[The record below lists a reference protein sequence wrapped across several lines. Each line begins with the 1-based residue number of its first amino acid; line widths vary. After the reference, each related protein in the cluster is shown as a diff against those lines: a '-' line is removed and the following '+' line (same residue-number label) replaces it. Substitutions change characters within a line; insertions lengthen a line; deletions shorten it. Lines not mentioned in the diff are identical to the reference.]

1 MHWMLLMLSY
11 LAMPQNLL
19 PKILFLDIIC
29 LYFTY
34 KTFNMKKTST
44 KNRNTSTNVSGR
56 NARTVNRAS
65 VYEPISDNIYFDGYS
80 YRVRV
85 SVDGV
90 KHSRNFSNKKAA
102 IAFKRQASAWRAA

>member
-1 MHWMLLMLSY
+1 MSWLLLLLSY
-11 LAMPQNLL
+11 LAMPQILL
-19 PKILFLDIIC
+19 PKILFLEVIC

-34 KTFNMKKTST
+34 KTFNMKKTAT
-44 KNRNTSTNVSGR
+44 KNR

-65 VYEPISDNIYFDGYS
+65 VYEPIMDNIYFDGYS

-102 IAFKRQASAWRAA
+102 VAFKRQATAWRANA

>member
-1 MHWMLLMLSY
+1 MSWLLLLLSY

-19 PKILFLDIIC
+19 PKILFLEVIC

-34 KTFNMKKTST
+34 KTFNMKKTAT
-44 KNRNTSTNVSGR
+44 KNRN
-56 NARTVNRAS
+56 ARTTNRAS
-65 VYEPISDNIYFDGYS
+65 VYEPITDNIYFDGYS

-102 IAFKRQASAWRAA
+102 VAFKRQATAWRTNA

>member
-1 MHWMLLMLSY
+1 MQWL
-11 LAMPQNLL
+11 QNLL
-19 PKILFLDIIC
+19 HQILFLEILC

-34 KTFNMKKTST
+34 KTINMKKTAT
-44 KNRNTSTNVSGR
+44 KNRNN
-56 NARTVNRAS
+56 RTVNRTS
-65 VYEPISDNIYFDGYS
+65 VYEPISNNIYYDGYS

-102 IAFKRQASAWRAA
+102 IAFKRQATAWRATA

>member
-1 MHWMLLMLSY
+1 MSWLLLLLSY

-34 KTFNMKKTST
+34 KTFNMKKTAT
-44 KNRNTSTNVSGR
+44 KNRTT
-56 NARTVNRAS
+56 RTVNRAS
-65 VYEPISDNIYFDGYS
+65 VYEPIMDNIYFDGYS

-102 IAFKRQASAWRAA
+102 VAFKRQATAWRANA